1 IFDSTVE
8 TYRPHSTLG
17 LSVGGC
23 AHGDRPA
30 AHRATEVAAAS
41 TKWTRCAAP
50 VTSARGRGHDD
61 FTFREPKCQGRSFP
75 GRLSSSAAANAIRCA
90 TDAHWSAHCS
100 ERCRRALQRGG
111 TMIDDERQ
119 MRPGSE
125 VHLDEWVTPEIADE
139 HGYIRAGKVLEWM
152 DVVGVLAATRHCRS
166 PVVTASID
174 GMELQKPIRVGE
186 RLAMTASVAFTTPRS
201 IGVSVAMRHGAPDDA
216 TPPSSVA
223 GYMTFVALDDE
234 GKPLHVPQFQP
245 ETPAE
250 VARFR
255 EGRLRSEFRKKM
267 LSGQLPDLDAV
278 NAPAPENPLFI
289 RELLKLLPRS
299 LQLPFE
305 RGRATGERHP
315 HPSYVHKIE
324 PIRGGKLNFHGT
336 PYGGTLMRWIESSAQ
351 LSARSHLHGN
361 PVRLVGLHG
370 LTFIRPVAR
379 HVFIHVRSA
388 IAHTGTDSLTALVNV
403 HAEDPTAGSQTE
415 TLRAFLTYAPV
426 AANGAGAPA
435 ICALECVGDEELG
448 LFKEVEHRLALQ
460 RTLRDGSAGAMTVP
474 RAADLAFRETR

>member
-1 IFDSTVE
+1 
-8 TYRPHSTLG
+8 
-17 LSVGGC
+17 
-23 AHGDRPA
+23 
-30 AHRATEVAAAS
+30 
-41 TKWTRCAAP
+41 
-50 VTSARGRGHDD
+50 
-61 FTFREPKCQGRSFP
+61 
-75 GRLSSSAAANAIRCA
+75 
-90 TDAHWSAHCS
+90 
-100 ERCRRALQRGG
+100 
-111 TMIDDERQ
+111 MIDEERQ

-186 RLAMTASVAFTTPRS
+186 RLAMTASVAFTSPRS
-201 IGVSVAMRHGAPDDA
+201 IGVSVAVRHGAPDDA

-234 GKPLHVPQFQP
+234 GKPLPVPQFQP

-267 LSGQLPDLDAV
+267 LSGQLPDLDAA

-299 LQLPFE
+299 LKLPFE

-336 PYGGTLMRWIESSAQ
+336 LYGGTLMRWIESSAQ
-351 LSARSHLHGN
+351 LSARSHLHGA

-388 IAHTGTDSLTALVNV
+388 IAHTATDSLTALVNV

-460 RTLRDGSAGAMTVP
+460 RTLRDGSAGAMIVP
-474 RAADLAFRETR
+474 RAADVAVRETR